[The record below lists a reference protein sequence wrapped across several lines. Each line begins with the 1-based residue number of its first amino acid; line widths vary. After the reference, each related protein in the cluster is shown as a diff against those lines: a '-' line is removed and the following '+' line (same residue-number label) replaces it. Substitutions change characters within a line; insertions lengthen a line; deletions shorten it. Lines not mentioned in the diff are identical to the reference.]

1 MAGSGPMAG
10 LTAMGPGR
18 AGGASAPPGWP
29 SLATAPGGVG
39 LVMARPALHVQDDV
53 GGGLRAAD
61 EHLAL
66 GGGPGAARM
75 GGGTQPPS
83 GIVPAATGI
92 PGRRCTGRP
101 DWRGVSTGMASGIDS
116 AVPALDRWRQAA
128 VPAGR
133 PVGRS
138 PAPPEIP
145 GGRT

>member
-66 GGGPGAARM
+66 GGGLERVRAVAHL
-75 GGGTQPPS
+75 
-83 GIVPAATGI
+83 TG
-92 PGRRCTGRP
+92 
-101 DWRGVSTGMASGIDS
+101 
-116 AVPALDRWRQAA
+116 
-128 VPAGR
+128 
-133 PVGRS
+133 
-138 PAPPEIP
+138 
-145 GGRT
+145 